1 MANELTTH
9 SRTTDLAAQQEPLSQ
24 SLAAMERIT
33 NLTPAS
39 KMEFRNQLTACLVLT
54 APSGMTEEARSDWLR
69 VAWMTLSHLPS
80 DLLERGCKKA
90 REKADHPSK
99 IVPYIL
105 KEVEEDIVWRK
116 RMAPPKVS
124 TAPRISHQKEKPS
137 YCTPEQAK
145 AILDEVGFKMWGGSD
160 EL

>member
-9 SRTTDLAAQQEPLSQ
+9 NQTTALAAQQEQRSQ
-24 SLAAMERIT
+24 SLAAMERMT
-33 NLTPAS
+33 NITPAS
-39 KMEFRNQLTACLVLT
+39 KIEFRNQLTACLVLT

-80 DLLERGCKKA
+80 DLLERGCKRA

-105 KEVEEDIVWRK
+105 KEVEDDLAWRK
-116 RMAPPKVS
+116 RMAPPKEASVPKL
-124 TAPRISHQKEKPS
+124 THKPEKPN